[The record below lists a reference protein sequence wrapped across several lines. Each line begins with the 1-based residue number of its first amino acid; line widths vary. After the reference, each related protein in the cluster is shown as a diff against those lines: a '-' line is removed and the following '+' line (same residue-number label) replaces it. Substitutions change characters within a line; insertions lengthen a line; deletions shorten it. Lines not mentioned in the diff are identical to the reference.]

1 MTKITLTNL
10 ADLHRFVDEYQ
21 PSVEVIARIIEKKI
35 KVWPDIEAYASSADL
50 MDAAQKHLE
59 KYRGKEFPLFLD
71 NLQP

>member
-10 ADLHRFVDEYQ
+10 VDLQRFVNEYQ

-50 MDAAQKHLE
+50 MDATQMHLE
-59 KYRGKEFPLFLD
+59 KYRGKEFPIFIKK
-71 NLQP
+71 